1 MRGARVLVVLF
12 FLATSSTAFA
22 ATKAIKFSRLVD
34 GIGGVFTNAVV
45 IVEDDRV
52 QSIASGN
59 APIPSGAEVID
70 LSRYTG
76 IPGLIDAHTHITYYW
91 DGITTPRYEPPR
103 HPAVTVVLALENAQK
118 ALEAGVTTI
127 RNLNAADGT
136 DLAMRD
142 LINMGKMIGPRMF
155 VSGPGI
161 RITRSTAPPAP
172 VGIMVDGVD
181 GVIHAVRQVIAS
193 GADWVKLF
201 GSTGGFDDV
210 TGFQTFTFEEMK
222 AAVDASHLLGKKI
235 AIHSYGPSGARDAI
249 RAGADSLEHAT
260 DMDDQTIA
268 EMVNRKIYYV
278 PTIDHNQYYVEN
290 ADNVHHFPPGAKER
304 LLDYIQRNFE
314 TAKKA
319 YQAGAHM
326 IVGSDAVYNGWG
338 LNMRELDW
346 FVKMG
351 MTPGQALKAATIE
364 PAAMLGMEKS
374 LGAVAPGFY
383 ADIVAVEGDP
393 LANISAV
400 SRRENIRWVMKSGR
414 VVVDKTRATG
424 PSLLLTF
431 LVADTELQTSDST
444 TFPSITSSRPRL
456 TIPTNRPNGGEVGV
470 LGTASAPRLL
480 ENRP

>member
-1 MRGARVLVVLF
+1 MHSVRVLAVLF
-12 FLATSSTAFA
+12 FLATASTALA
-22 ATKAIKFSRLVD
+22 ATKAIKFGKLVD
-34 GIGGVFTNAVV
+34 GRGRVFTNAVV
-45 IVEDDRV
+45 IVEGERV
-52 QSIASGN
+52 QSVASGN

-70 LSRYTG
+70 LSRFTG
-76 IPGLIDAHTHITYYW
+76 VPGLIDAHTHITYYW
-91 DGITTPRYEPPR
+91 DGITIPRYEPPR
-103 HPAVTVVLALENAQK
+103 HSAVTAFLAQENAQK

-127 RNLNAADGT
+127 RNLNSLDGI

-155 VSGPGI
+155 VSGLGI

-172 VGIMVDGVD
+172 IGIMADGVD
-181 GVIHAVRQVIAS
+181 AVIHAVRQVIAS
-193 GADWVKLF
+193 GADWVKMY

-210 TGFQTFTFEEMK
+210 TQSQTFTFEEMK
-222 AAVDASHLLGKKI
+222 AAADATHALGKKI
-235 AIHSYGPSGARDAI
+235 AIHSYGPGGARDAV

-268 EMVNRKIYYV
+268 EMVARKTYYA

-290 ADNVHHFPPGAKER
+290 ADTVYHFPPGAKER

-319 YQAGAHM
+319 FRAGVHM
-326 IVGSDAVYNGWG
+326 ISGSDAVYNGWG

-351 MTPGQALKAATIE
+351 MTPEQALRTATTE
-364 PAAMLGMEKS
+364 PATMLGLENS

-393 LANISAV
+393 LANITAV
-400 SRRENIRWVMKSGR
+400 SKRENVRWVMKAGQ
-414 VVVDKTRATG
+414 VVVDKTKAAG
-424 PSLLLTF
+424 K
-431 LVADTELQTSDST
+431 A
-444 TFPSITSSRPRL
+444 
-456 TIPTNRPNGGEVGV
+456 N
-470 LGTASAPRLL
+470 
-480 ENRP
+480 

>member
-1 MRGARVLVVLF
+1 MRGARVLIVLL
-12 FLATSSTAFA
+12 FLATSSTALA
-22 ATKAIKFSRLVD
+22 ATKAIKFGKLVD
-34 GIGGVFTNAVV
+34 GTGGVFTNANV

-52 QSIASGN
+52 QSVASGN
-59 APIPSGAEVID
+59 ASIPSGAEVID

-91 DGITTPRYEPPR
+91 DGNTTPRYEPPR
-103 HPAVTVVLALENAQK
+103 HPAVTAVLAQENAQK
-118 ALEAGVTTI
+118 ALDAGVTTI

-142 LINMGKMIGPRMF
+142 LINMGRMIGPRMF
-155 VSGPGI
+155 VSGLGI
-161 RITRSTAPPAP
+161 RITRNTAPPTP
-172 VGIMVDGVD
+172 VGIMADGVD

-193 GADWVKLF
+193 GADWVKMF

-210 TGFQTFTFEEMK
+210 TEFQTFTFDEMK
-222 AAVDASHLLGKKI
+222 AAVDAAHLLGKKI
-235 AIHSYGPSGARDAI
+235 AIHSYGPAGARDAI

-268 EMVNRKIYYV
+268 DMVTRKTYYV
-278 PTIDHNQYYVEN
+278 PTIDHNQFYVEN
-290 ADNVHHFPPGAKER
+290 ADNVFHFPPGAKER

-319 YQAGAHM
+319 FRAGARM
-326 IVGSDAVYNGWG
+326 VVGSDAVYNGWG
-338 LNMRELDW
+338 FNMRELEW

-351 MTPGQALKAATIE
+351 MTPAQALKAATTE

-393 LANISAV
+393 LANITAV
-400 SRRENIRWVMKSGR
+400 SKRENVRWVMKSGR
-414 VVVDKTRATG
+414 VVVDKTK
-424 PSLLLTF
+424 P
-431 LVADTELQTSDST
+431 
-444 TFPSITSSRPRL
+444 
-456 TIPTNRPNGGEVGV
+456 
-470 LGTASAPRLL
+470 
-480 ENRP
+480 

>member
-1 MRGARVLVVLF
+1 MRGVSVLVVLS
-12 FLATSSTAFA
+12 FLATFSPAFA
-22 ATKAIKFSRLVD
+22 ATKAIKFGKLID
-34 GIGGVFTNAVV
+34 GNGGVFTNAVV

-52 QSIASGN
+52 RSVASGN
-59 APIPSGAEVID
+59 ASIPSDAEVID

-91 DGITTPRYEPPR
+91 DGNTTPRYEPPR
-103 HPAVTVVLALENAQK
+103 HPAVTAILALENAQK
-118 ALEAGVTTI
+118 ALDAGVTTI

-142 LINMGKMIGPRMF
+142 LINMGRVVGPRMF
-155 VSGPGI
+155 VSGLGI

-172 VGIMVDGVD
+172 VGIMADGVD
-181 GVIHAVRQVIAS
+181 GVTRAVRQVIAS
-193 GADWVKLF
+193 GADWVKMF

-210 TGFQTFTFEEMK
+210 TEFQTFTFDEMK
-222 AAVDASHLLGKKI
+222 AAADAAHLLGKKI
-235 AIHSYGPSGARDAI
+235 AIHSYGPGGARDAI

-268 EMVNRKIYYV
+268 EMVNRKTFYV

-290 ADNVHHFPPGAKER
+290 ADTVYHFPPGAKER
-304 LLDYIQRNFE
+304 LLDYIQRNFA

-319 YQAGAHM
+319 FQAGARM
-326 IVGSDAVYNGWG
+326 VVGSDAVYNGWG

-346 FVKMG
+346 FVRMG
-351 MTPGQALKAATIE
+351 MTPAQALKAATTE

-393 LANISAV
+393 LTNITAA

-414 VVVDKTRATG
+414 VVADKTRATG
-424 PSLLLTF
+424 P
-431 LVADTELQTSDST
+431 
-444 TFPSITSSRPRL
+444 
-456 TIPTNRPNGGEVGV
+456 
-470 LGTASAPRLL
+470 
-480 ENRP
+480 